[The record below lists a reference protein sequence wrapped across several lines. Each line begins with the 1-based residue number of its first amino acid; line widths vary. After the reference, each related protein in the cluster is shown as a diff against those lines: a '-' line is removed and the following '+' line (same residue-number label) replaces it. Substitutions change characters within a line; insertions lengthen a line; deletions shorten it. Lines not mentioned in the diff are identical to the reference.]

1 MANIQTLR
9 QVQSPPL
16 PRKAPV
22 EENVI
27 HNLIVTETAQKE
39 NRDPEV
45 HEALL
50 SSAGHGT
57 NSSGVDGTELTFR

>member
-1 MANIQTLR
+1 MVNIQTLR

-16 PRKAPV
+16 PRKAPI

-39 NRDPEV
+39 NRDPEA

-50 SSAGHGT
+50 SSTGHGI
-57 NSSGVDGTELTFR
+57 